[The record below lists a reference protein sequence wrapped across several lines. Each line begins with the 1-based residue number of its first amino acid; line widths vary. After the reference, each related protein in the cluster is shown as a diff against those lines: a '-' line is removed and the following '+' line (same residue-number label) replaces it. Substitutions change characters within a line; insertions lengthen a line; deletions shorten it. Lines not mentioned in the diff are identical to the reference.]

1 MVVMDV
7 GVGGTVQD
15 SHSIESQH
23 CTHYRRG
30 VTNIIQLEAESNWF
44 KVGHIWLL
52 DSICISVYYVLFF
65 MT

>member
-1 MVVMDV
+1 MVVIDV

-52 DSICISVYYVLFF
+52 DSICISVTVSYFL
-65 MT
+65 